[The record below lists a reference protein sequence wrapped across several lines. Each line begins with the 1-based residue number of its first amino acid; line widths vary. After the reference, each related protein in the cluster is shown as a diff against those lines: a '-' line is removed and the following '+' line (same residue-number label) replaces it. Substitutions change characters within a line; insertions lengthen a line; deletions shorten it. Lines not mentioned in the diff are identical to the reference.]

1 VKILIADHDATS
13 RYTLSGLVRKC
24 GHEVVL
30 AGNGSE
36 ALVSLQSSQAPS
48 VAMLNCIMPGM
59 SGIEVCK
66 ELRAIPDRHYTYLI
80 SLSGK
85 NGKQD
90 LIEAL
95 EAGFDDFL
103 SLPVELREL
112 NARLLVG
119 RRIIELQ
126 EKLLLTCDAMK
137 FEASHDALT
146 GVWNRGGIIE
156 LLQAQAAR
164 SHRTHTSLALLMIDF
179 DNFKAINDSYGH
191 RAGDQALK
199 HFARVMTASIRAYD
213 WLGRYGG
220 DEFLLIAPDCSG
232 EQASVVARRLADA
245 IAGKPAMVEGHPLTA
260 TVSIGIA
267 TSQDIGTD
275 VNALLDAADA
285 AAYLAKQEGRNRVVV
300 GGISVGTKRGGGH
313 GTDSPE
319 ATPPGG
325 FRGVRAGTTQPPSRV
340 SCGGTLLPP
349 FSTVATRALQLVSK
363 ETPLRQLADLI
374 STDPAFSSEVLTLI
388 NSPLYSLR
396 NPITSIQQAIALL
409 GLELIRGLVVTVGV
423 RTYFGSAL
431 KNPALQGCWRHS
443 LACATIAD
451 ELAESSLLDRGI
463 AYTGGMIHD
472 IGRIALA
479 VAQPAQ
485 YGNFLNEDQE
495 NPLAALGREREWFE
509 VDHCEMGRCLVHEW
523 NLPDE
528 FLDITS
534 RHHVQETRDPFDRL
548 ALVASACMIADA
560 IGFAAVRLSTPLN
573 YQEIISA
580 LPERTRSHFP
590 ADADELRSRIDA
602 KIKSIVSSS

>member
-1 VKILIADHDATS
+1 VKVLIADHDATS

-36 ALVSLQSSQAPS
+36 ALASLQSSQAPS
-48 VAMLNCIMPGM
+48 VAILNCVMPEM

-66 ELRAIPDRHYTYLI
+66 ALRAIPDRHYTYLI
-80 SLSGK
+80 SLSPK
-85 NGKQD
+85 NEKQD

-112 NARLLVG
+112 NARLMVG

-146 GVWNRGGIIE
+146 GVWNRAGIIE
-156 LLQAQAAR
+156 LLQAQVAR
-164 SHRTHTSLALLMIDF
+164 SQRTHTSLALLMIDF
-179 DNFKAINDSYGH
+179 DNFKTINDSYGH

-199 HFARVMTASIRAYD
+199 HFARVMTSSIRTYD

-220 DEFLLIAPDCSG
+220 DEFVLIAPDCSR
-232 EQASVVARRLADA
+232 EQASVLARRLADA
-245 IAGKPAMVEGHPLTA
+245 IAGKPAMVEDHPVTA
-260 TVSIGIA
+260 TVSVGIS
-267 TSQDIGTD
+267 TTQDSGAD
-275 VNALLDAADA
+275 VNALLDVADA

-300 GGISVGTKRGGGH
+300 GTNSTGNQLDVSHAVN
-313 GTDSPE
+313 PQE
-319 ATPPGG
+319 AAPAGG
-325 FRGVRAGTTQPPSRV
+325 FRGVKTSETKPPARGSAG
-340 SCGGTLLPP
+340 GMLLPP

-396 NPITSIQQAIALL
+396 NPINSIQQAVALL

-423 RTYFGSAL
+423 RAYFGSAL

-443 LACATIAD
+443 LACAIIAD

-463 AYTGGMIHD
+463 AYTGGIMHD
-472 IGRIALA
+472 IGRVALA
-479 VAQPAQ
+479 VAQPDR
-485 YGNFLNEDQE
+485 YGSFLKEDQE
-495 NPLAALGREREWFE
+495 NSVAALVREREWFE

-534 RHHVQETRDPFDRL
+534 RHHIQETQGTFDRL
-548 ALVASACMIADA
+548 ALVASACMIADS
-560 IGFAAVRLSTPLN
+560 IGFAAVRLSKPGN

-590 ADADELRSRIDA
+590 ADANEMGSRIDA
-602 KIKSIVSSS
+602 KIRSIVSSS

>member
-1 VKILIADHDATS
+1 VKVLIADHDAAS
-13 RYTLSGLVRKC
+13 RYALSGLVRQC

-30 AGNGSE
+30 AGNGNE
-36 ALVSLQSSQAPS
+36 ALASLQSSQAPS
-48 VAMLNCIMPGM
+48 VAILNCIMPGM

-80 SLSGK
+80 SLSSK
-85 NGKQD
+85 NEKQD
-90 LIEAL
+90 LVEAL

-112 NARLLVG
+112 NACLMVG

-137 FEASHDALT
+137 FEALHDGLT
-146 GVWNRGGIIE
+146 GVWNRAGIIE
-156 LLQAQAAR
+156 FLQAQVAR
-164 SHRTHTSLALLMIDF
+164 SQRTRTSLALLMIDF

-199 HFARVMTASIRAYD
+199 HFARVMTSSIRAYD

-232 EQASVVARRLADA
+232 EQAGVLARRLADA
-245 IAGKPAMVEGHPLTA
+245 IAGKPAMVEAHPVTA

-267 TSQDIGTD
+267 ASQDIGAD
-275 VNALLDAADA
+275 VNALLDVADA

-300 GGISVGTKRGGGH
+300 GTKSTENQRDVSH
-313 GTDSPE
+313 GVNPLE
-319 ATPPGG
+319 ATPTGG
-325 FRGVRAGTTQPPSRV
+325 FRGVRAGITKPQGRV
-340 SCGGTLLPP
+340 FRGGVLLPP

-396 NPITSIQQAIALL
+396 NPINSIQQAIALL

-443 LACATIAD
+443 LASAMIAD
-451 ELAESSLLDRGI
+451 EMAESSLLDRGI
-463 AYTGGMIHD
+463 AYTGGIIHD
-472 IGRIALA
+472 IGRVALA
-479 VAQPAQ
+479 VAQPEQ

-495 NPLAALGREREWFE
+495 NSLAALARERDWFE
-509 VDHCEMGRCLVHEW
+509 IDHCEMGRCLVHEW

-534 RHHVQETRDPFDRL
+534 RHHVQEKRGAFDRL
-548 ALVASACMIADA
+548 ALVCSACMIADS
-560 IGFAAVRLSTPLN
+560 IGFAAVRLSRPVN
-573 YQEIISA
+573 YQEIISG

-590 ADADELRSRIDA
+590 SDANELRSRIDA
-602 KIKSIVSSS
+602 KIRSIVSSS